1 VGRRPRGG
9 LTRKPVDR
17 KPERGRL
24 LTDPVARG
32 SALLFWSKVA
42 GNAGFFAAV
51 LILARALGPTGRG
64 TIAFITVTA
73 LVAARVASLGMGE
86 ATTVFVARRPE
97 ARGAL
102 LANAVAFMFSTG
114 LLAAAVACGAL
125 VALGDNRPAGVGAP
139 ELAVLAC
146 ATLLSALTEVGY
158 VFLLGSNRLR
168 SVALITA
175 TASWVYPLFLL
186 VIWSTMGLTVL
197 RAALAWAAAEGVR
210 ALAYLGQSLRG
221 LRLSRLDPRLLVE
234 AVRFGSRAWVGSLA
248 RFLNFR
254 TDQILMGF
262 LASEAALGIYAVAVN
277 ASEVLLYLPA
287 ATATALL
294 PTAARVEAGLRTE
307 HALRAF
313 RSAAV
318 VTAVGALAAALLGPF
333 LLPRLFGEPFEASV
347 TPFLLLLPGAFGF
360 AAMVVFSS
368 ALVAG
373 SSPGL
378 SSVGPTVSLVVGVTL
393 DLLLIPRFGA
403 SGAASAASAA
413 FLVGGG
419 AALAAFRHRHPF
431 AWRSLLLPR
440 RSDLAV
446 FKALVAPLRLV
457 RSA

>member
-1 VGRRPRGG
+1 
-9 LTRKPVDR
+9 
-17 KPERGRL
+17 
-24 LTDPVARG
+24 LTDHVARG

-42 GNAGFFAAV
+42 GNAGFFVAV
-51 LILARALGPTGRG
+51 LMLARALGPTGRG

-73 LVAARVASLGMGE
+73 LVAARVASLGIGE

-102 LANAVAFMFSTG
+102 LANVVVFMLGSAF
-114 LLAAAVACGAL
+114 LAAAVACGAL
-125 VALGDNRPAGVGAP
+125 VALGDARPAGIGAP
-139 ELAVLAC
+139 ELAVLAA
-146 ATLLSALTEVGY
+146 ATLASALADAGY
-158 VFLLGSNRLR
+158 VFLLGSNRLG
-168 SVALITA
+168 SVALVTA
-175 TASWVYPLFLL
+175 TASWVYPLFLVAL
-186 VIWSTMGLTVL
+186 WSTVGLTVL
-197 RAALAWAAAEGVR
+197 RAALAWTAAESLR
-210 ALAYLGQSLRG
+210 ALAYLAQSLRG

-287 ATATALL
+287 AMATALL
-294 PTAARVEAGLRTE
+294 PTAARADAGLRTE
-307 HALRAF
+307 QALRAF

-318 VTAVGALAAALLGPF
+318 VTAVAALAAALLGPL
-333 LLPRLFGEPFEASV
+333 LLPRIFGESFEGSV

-373 SSPGL
+373 SSPGF
-378 SSVGPTVSLVVGVTL
+378 SSLGPTVSLGVGIAL
-393 DLLLIPRFGA
+393 DLVLIPRFGA
-403 SGAASAASAA
+403 SGAAAAASAA
-413 FLVGGG
+413 FLAGGL
-419 AALAAFRHRHPF
+419 AALAAFRHRNPF

-440 RSDLAV
+440 RGDLVV
-446 FKALVAPLRLV
+446 FRALAGPLRLV
-457 RSA
+457 RSN

>member
-1 VGRRPRGG
+1 V
-9 LTRKPVDR
+9 LTSDH
-17 KPERGRL
+17 
-24 LTDPVARG
+24 VARG

-73 LVAARVASLGMGE
+73 LVAARVAGLGIGE

-102 LANAVAFMFSTG
+102 LANAIVFMLGSG

-125 VALGDNRPAGVGAP
+125 VALGDARPAGVGAP
-139 ELAVLAC
+139 ELAALA
-146 ATLLSALTEVGY
+146 AGTLASALAEAGY

-168 SVALITA
+168 SVALVTA
-175 TASWVYPLFLL
+175 TASWLYPLLL
-186 VIWSTMGLTVL
+186 IALWSTTGLTVL
-197 RAALAWAAAEGVR
+197 RAALAWTAAESLR
-210 ALAYLGQSLRG
+210 ALVYLSQALRG
-221 LRLSRLDPRLLVE
+221 LRLGRLDPRLLVD

-287 ATATALL
+287 AMATALL
-294 PTAARVEAGLRTE
+294 PTAARADAGVRTE
-307 HALRAF
+307 QALRAF
-313 RSAAV
+313 RSAAL
-318 VTAVGALAAALLGPF
+318 VTAAAALAAALLGPLF
-333 LLPRLFGEPFEASV
+333 LPLVFGSDFDASV

-360 AAMVVFSS
+360 AAMAVFSY

-373 SSPGL
+373 SYPGL
-378 SSVGPTVSLVVGVTL
+378 SSFGPTVSLGLGVAL
-393 DLLLIPRFGA
+393 DLVLIPPFGA
-403 SGAASAASAA
+403 SGAAAAASAA
-413 FLVGGG
+413 FLAGGA

-440 RSDLAV
+440 RGDLVV
-446 FKALVAPLRLV
+446 FRALVGPLRLV
-457 RSA
+457 RSS

>member
-1 VGRRPRGG
+1 M
-9 LTRKPVDR
+9 TSDQ
-17 KPERGRL
+17 
-24 LTDPVARG
+24 VARG

-73 LVAARVASLGMGE
+73 LVAARLASLGVGE

-97 ARGAL
+97 DRGAL
-102 LANAVAFMFSTG
+102 LTNAAVFMFGTG
-114 LLAAAVACGAL
+114 LLAAVVACGAL
-125 VALGDNRPAGVGAP
+125 VALGEDRPAGLGAP
-139 ELAVLAC
+139 ELTVLAC
-146 ATLLSALTEVGY
+146 ATVLYALTEAGY
-158 VFLLGSNRLR
+158 AFLLGSNRLR

-175 TASWVYPLFLL
+175 TASWVYPAFLL
-186 VIWSTMGLTVL
+186 AIWSTMGLTVV

-210 ALAYLGQSLRG
+210 ALAYLVQSARG

-234 AVRFGSRAWVGSLA
+234 SVRFGSKAWVGSLA

-254 TDQILMGF
+254 TDQIIMGF
-262 LASEAALGIYAVAVN
+262 LATEAALGVYAVAVN

-294 PTAARVEAGLRTE
+294 PTAARVETGLRTE

-333 LLPRLFGEPFEASV
+333 LLPRLFGAPFEASV
-347 TPFLLLLPGAFGF
+347 TPFLWLLPGALGF
-360 AAMVVFSS
+360 AAMAVFSY
-368 ALVAG
+368 ALVAA

-378 SSVGPTVSLVVGVTL
+378 SSLGPTVSLGVGVAL
-393 DLLLIPRFGA
+393 DLVLIPRFGA
-403 SGAASAASAA
+403 SGAAAAASAA
-413 FLVGGG
+413 FLAGGIT
-419 AALAAFRHRHPF
+419 ALVVFRHRHPF

-440 RSDLAV
+440 RGDLVV
-446 FKALVAPLRLV
+446 FRALAAPLRLV
-457 RSA
+457 RSS